1 MAAEDEK
8 STSSNSGVIST
19 AQDDERDQEKSD
31 DISLPAHVPG
41 SGSLDRLVD
50 PARYYA
56 RAAVELRVYTVQWG
70 DAVLP
75 TIKNTTKKPLNVPL
89 PGGKRLFLGPGKEG
103 EIRARAAEH
112 PPVAALVETGELK
125 VVPDAGKSGGKG
137 GGGGR
142 GRRPGP
148 KSDQH
153 RI

>member
-1 MAAEDEK
+1 MFKAIGP
-8 STSSNSGVIST
+8 SSS
-19 AQDDERDQEKSD
+19 
-31 DISLPAHVPG
+31 
-41 SGSLDRLVD
+41 
-50 PARYYA
+50 YYA

-142 GRRPGP
+142 GGGGQGRNPTSTVF
-148 KSDQH
+148 KSGDG
-153 RI
+153 